1 MTPPRGVCYN
11 IDMKTP
17 EQRLNNIIG
26 QLRGA
31 QKLLSEP
38 ERDCFSLLVQLKAAR
53 SAVSSLMDKIVS
65 EEFDRCSFAHNNDRG
80 KIEKIFKEVIN
91 K

>member
-1 MTPPRGVCYN
+1 MYN
-11 IDMKTP
+11 LNMKTI

-26 QLRGA
+26 QLEGA
-31 QKLLSEP
+31 KRMLTNK
-38 ERDCFSLLVQLKAAR
+38 ERDCFALLIQLKAAR
-53 SAVSSLMDKIVS
+53 SAMSALMEKIVGA
-65 EEFDRCSFAHNNDRG
+65 EFDRCLVGPKKYSKE

>member
-1 MTPPRGVCYN
+1 
-11 IDMKTP
+11 MKTP

-31 QKLLSEP
+31 QKILAEP
-38 ERDCFSLLVQLKAAR
+38 ERDCFALLTQLKAAR
-53 SAVSSLMDKIVS
+53 SAISSLMDKVVG
-65 EEFDRCSFAHNNDRG
+65 EEFDRCLIDHQKGNKV
-80 KIEKIFKEVIN
+80 KIEKIFKEIIN